1 MKKLYLYFI
10 VLTLGLVIFS
20 CQPQN
25 NTTETRQLTLLLDS
39 LRTEIKELKQQQ
51 QQPSVKKDTVL
62 ILPQQ
67 KDILTKKP
75 KPITTPKPVTP
86 VIKKEPAPKPYKE
99 DTIYHKYKNGTPS
112 VTIFP
117 RHEGRRKIL
126 VYNRQGKITIE
137 LEEVIMSY
145 QVTYDFNFRE
155 DGSVNTLKEHTNPG
169 TSRYWYDC
177 QITFSNNNEPEW
189 KKCEQFP
196 MDRLEHPNAN
206 KYYWNKSN
214 NQWVKQEYVEEQ
226 PYRNY

>member
-86 VIKKEPAPKPYKE
+86 IIKKNRLQNPIK
-99 DTIYHKYKNGTPS
+99 
-112 VTIFP
+112 
-117 RHEGRRKIL
+117 KIPF
-126 VYNRQGKITIE
+126 II
-137 LEEVIMSY
+137 
-145 QVTYDFNFRE
+145 
-155 DGSVNTLKEHTNPG
+155 NTKTAHHL
-169 TSRYWYDC
+169 
-177 QITFSNNNEPEW
+177 
-189 KKCEQFP
+189 
-196 MDRLEHPNAN
+196 
-206 KYYWNKSN
+206 
-214 NQWVKQEYVEEQ
+214 
-226 PYRNY
+226 